1 MNSFLRKRISKSYNA
16 VSAPVAAT
24 RHALA
29 ERLQS
34 VRKTASLL
42 YNRMMEHL
50 EYGRERSKDIVEKEE
65 EGPKKPAAA
74 KEEVKEQQQEPG
86 AAKEQQQDDERYDTV
101 SNIKLV
107 YEGKHV
113 KKFRVTGNLNKSNTK
128 MIMVNSTPHNE

>member
-1 MNSFLRKRISKSYNA
+1 
-16 VSAPVAAT
+16 
-24 RHALA
+24 
-29 ERLQS
+29 
-34 VRKTASLL
+34 
-42 YNRMMEHL
+42 MMEHL

-107 YEGKHV
+107 YEGKQV
-113 KKFRVTGNLNKSNTK
+113 KEFRVTGNLNKSNTK
-128 MIMVNSTPHNE
+128 MIIVNSTPHNE